1 MQEKEEITA
10 DYLHSIYLLF
20 GKTAFHFKN
29 EGIFT
34 WIKSPNML
42 YRVLKVGYLTLGGL
56 SNQFKV
62 PVNGCWKSK
71 GHSSNHKC
79 RFLEGVINARE
90 KGFYVN

>member
-1 MQEKEEITA
+1 MSEKQEMQEKEEITA

-20 GKTAFHFKN
+20 GKSGLPLQN
-29 EGIFT
+29 EFFFT

-42 YRVLKVGYLTLGGL
+42 YRILKVGCLILGGW

-71 GHSSNHKC
+71 VLPNHK
-79 RFLEGVINARE
+79 
-90 KGFYVN
+90 